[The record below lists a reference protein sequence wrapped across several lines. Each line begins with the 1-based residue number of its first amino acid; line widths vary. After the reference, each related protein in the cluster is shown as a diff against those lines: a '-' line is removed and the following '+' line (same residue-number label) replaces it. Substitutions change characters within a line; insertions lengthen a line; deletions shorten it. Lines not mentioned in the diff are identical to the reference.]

1 MPKRNGIDV
10 SRYQGLVDWGK
21 VAGSGVVW
29 AATKATQGTRYAD
42 ATLARNR
49 AGMASAQIRHR
60 LFYHWLNPAPA
71 LVRLSAKARA
81 ADARKQAAHFLATVG
96 PLSAGEGV
104 MLDAEQDGITADAVL
119 AWCEAVEAKTGR
131 PVAVYTGV
139 YVAKGSIWQSRS
151 IFNGRRPRVLAA
163 YTTEQRART
172 IATPY
177 RWDVWQWT
185 GSGRMPGVGP
195 EVDIDQVDN
204 AVIFDAV
211 CGLTVKP
218 ALAATAW
225 PAFNPSIGECGLYPI
240 ATNKPPLG
248 GQVWGGNTPTGH
260 CIAYVRWVMFAYAG
274 YNGTN
279 GLPNLKP
286 AANWGSWGYG
296 SCISAVK
303 NLQALFGIPQS
314 GIVSWT
320 DSNADG
326 LSTWGAVDFVWAWN
340 H

>member
-10 SRYQGLVDWGK
+10 SRYQALVDWGK

-29 AATKATQGTRYAD
+29 AATKATQGTKYAD

-60 LFYHWLNPAPA
+60 LFYHWLNPAP
-71 LVRLSAKARA
+71 LVLRLSAKARV

-204 AVIFDAV
+204 PAIFDAV

-218 ALAATAW
+218 ALKVWA
-225 PAFNPSIGECGLYPI
+225 
-240 ATNKPPLG
+240 PL
-248 GQVWGGNTPTGH
+248 PTL
-260 CIAYVRWVMFAYAG
+260 RQ
-274 YNGTN
+274 
-279 GLPNLKP
+279 
-286 AANWGSWGYG
+286 
-296 SCISAVK
+296 
-303 NLQALFGIPQS
+303 QALGFGGRNDPTQTKVLQRTCNFW
-314 GIVSWT
+314 GWRDAFGRQLVV
-320 DSNADG
+320 DG
-326 LSTWGAVDFVWAWN
+326 NFGNLTGQAVARMQRSLKVLDDEVYGPRSQVALQRFLDTMSALAARR
-340 H
+340 